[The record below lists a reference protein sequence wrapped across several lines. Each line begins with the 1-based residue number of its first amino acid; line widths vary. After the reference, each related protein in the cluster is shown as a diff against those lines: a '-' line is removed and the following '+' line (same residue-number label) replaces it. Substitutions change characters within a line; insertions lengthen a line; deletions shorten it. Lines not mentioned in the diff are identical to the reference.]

1 MADDDKEIQV
11 SPEML
16 RTFAKNIR
24 ELHPNI
30 TTARGELAKVNLRA
44 GNFPGGTSFA
54 KLVGLDPSGRAT
66 KYDQTLGHLYT
77 AIEQLATGIETIAN
91 NYTTTEEMNKHLNED
106 LGNVMALVAPT
117 LGTSAPPN
125 SNSNPNS
132 DSNNGN
138 Q

>member
-106 LGNVMALVAPT
+106 LGNVMAVVAPT
-117 LGTSAPPN
+117 LGTAAPPN
-125 SNSNPNS
+125 SNPNSNP
-132 DSNNGN
+132 DPNGN

>member
-1 MADDDKEIQV
+1 MADKDEEIQV

-91 NYTTTEEMNKHLNED
+91 NYTSTEELNKHLGED
-106 LGNVMALVAPT
+106 LGNVMANVAPI
-117 LGTSAPPN
+117 LGSSAPPN
-125 SNSNPNS
+125 SNPNP
-132 DSNNGN
+132 DSNTGN

>member
-1 MADDDKEIQV
+1 MGDKGEEIQV

-91 NYTTTEEMNKHLNED
+91 NYTTTEELNKHLGED
-106 LGNVMALVAPT
+106 LGNVMAQVAPV
-117 LGTSAPPN
+117 LGTAAPPGGAPPQG
-125 SNSNPNS
+125 S
-132 DSNNGN
+132 GN